1 MRQNKTLTIVVAVV
15 VILLLISAIFFES
28 AYVSM
33 LTTVVALVGGLA
45 IYYQIYKESKI
56 AEGQFIHE
64 LDNSFKS
71 DDIWEI
77 ANRLFTVEDAL
88 DDEGHFVVKKP
99 LEDGD
104 QAKIMAY
111 LTFFETL
118 YLLIEQNVI
127 SMAEVDQLFRRR
139 FFKATMNR
147 EIQELELVKHYY
159 GYTNIYLLDAQWRRY
174 LEKLSRRGTNQLAT
188 IVKHGVSL
196 EDAHNAF
203 WSRPENLEYWADFE
217 KKCDE
222 ELCNTY
228 EKVVRLGGGRL
239 PRKRRG

>member
-1 MRQNKTLTIVVAVV
+1 MRQNKTLTTVVIVVIV
-15 VILLLISAIFFES
+15 LLLISAIFFES

-45 IYYQIYKESKI
+45 IYYQIYKDSKI
-56 AEGQFIHE
+56 AEGQFIHD

-71 DDIWEI
+71 GDTWEV
-77 ANRLFTVEDAL
+77 ANRLFTVKDTL
-88 DDEGHFVVKKP
+88 DDEGHFVVQEP
-99 LEDGD
+99 FQDGE
-104 QAKIMAY
+104 QAQIMAY

-147 EIQELELVKHYY
+147 EIQELELVRHYY

-174 LEKLSRRGTNQLAT
+174 LEKLSRHGKDQLAT
-188 IVKHGVSL
+188 IAKHGTSL
-196 EDAHNAF
+196 QEAHDAF
-203 WSRPENLEYWADFE
+203 WSQPENATYWADFKE
-217 KKCDE
+217 KCGE
-222 ELCNTY
+222 QLCGTY
-228 EKVVRLGGGRL
+228 EEVVELGGGRL
-239 PRKRRG
+239 PRRARK